1 MREELSMKKE
11 YIKPEATIVLL
22 TYSTTL
28 LSNSLEDVISTGIN
42 EEDAILLGGDST
54 DEVTSR

>member
-1 MREELSMKKE
+1 MKKE

-42 EEDAILLGGDST
+42 EEDAILLGGDNT
-54 DEVTSR
+54 DEVISR